1 MNSTIA
7 LPLFPL
13 NTVLF
18 PGQVLPLHI
27 FEPRYRH
34 MIGQCIEKELPFGV
48 ALIQEGEEVDERAKP
63 YAVGTTARI
72 TQAER
77 LDDGRLNIITVG
89 EMRFRIV
96 SLRQET
102 EGYLRAN
109 VVLWPW
115 LPGDENKALAL
126 AENVRDR
133 LRRYV
138 DMLSAASGI
147 PLEVD
152 DLPEQ
157 PTALACLAAIALQV
171 TQTEKQNLLASPSI
185 AALLSKEV
193 SLLRRELRVLHVMLN
208 SRGRPTD
215 DDAPIVFSDN

>member
-1 MNSTIA
+1 MSSTLA

-27 FEPRYRH
+27 FEKRYRQ
-34 MIGQCIEKELPFGV
+34 MISQCIEKGLPFGV
-48 ALIQEGEEVDERAKP
+48 VLIQEGSEVGEPAKP
-63 YAVGTTARI
+63 YDIGTTARI
-72 TQAER
+72 TQVER

-89 EMRFRIV
+89 ELRFRVV
-96 SLRQET
+96 SLQQERD
-102 EGYLRAN
+102 GYLRAD
-109 VVLWPW
+109 VALWPW
-115 LPGDENKALAL
+115 SPGDEGAAQTLARG
-126 AENVRDR
+126 VRDR

-138 DMLSAASGI
+138 EMLSQASGV
-147 PLEVD
+147 PLESD
-152 DLPEQ
+152 ELPEQ

-171 TQTEKQNLLASPSI
+171 SQTEKQDLLTSSSI

-193 SLLRRELRVLHVMLN
+193 GLLRRELRALQVMLG

-215 DDAPIVFSDN
+215 DDPYVIFSAN

>member
-1 MNSTIA
+1 
-7 LPLFPL
+7 
-13 NTVLF
+13 
-18 PGQVLPLHI
+18 
-27 FEPRYRH
+27 
-34 MIGQCIEKELPFGV
+34 
-48 ALIQEGEEVDERAKP
+48 
-63 YAVGTTARI
+63 
-72 TQAER
+72 
-77 LDDGRLNIITVG
+77 
-89 EMRFRIV
+89 
-96 SLRQET
+96 
-102 EGYLRAN
+102 
-109 VVLWPW
+109 
-115 LPGDENKALAL
+115 
-126 AENVRDR
+126 VRDR

-138 DMLSAASGI
+138 AMLSAASGI
-147 PLEVD
+147 PLEAD

>member
-13 NTVLF
+13 NAVLF

-27 FEPRYRH
+27 FEPRYRQ
-34 MIGQCIEKELPFGV
+34 MIGQCIEEGRLFGV
-48 ALIQEGEEVDERAKP
+48 VLIQEGEEVGEPAKP

-72 TQAER
+72 TQVER
-77 LDDGRLNIITVG
+77 LDDGRFNIITVG

-96 SLRQET
+96 SLRQEP

-109 VVLWPW
+109 IVLWPW
-115 LPGDENKALAL
+115 LPGDEGATLTLAQ
-126 AENVRDR
+126 NVRDR

-138 DMLSAASGI
+138 GMLSTASGI
-147 PLEVD
+147 SLETN

-157 PTALACLAAIALQV
+157 PAALACLTAIALQV
-171 TQTEKQNLLASPSI
+171 EQTEKQDLLTLPSI
-185 AALLSKEV
+185 AALLAQEAG
-193 SLLRRELRVLHVMLN
+193 LLRRELRVLQVMLN
-208 SRGRPTD
+208 SQGRPTD
-215 DDAPIVFSDN
+215 DDTPIIFSDN